1 MTGVSIRCVSH
12 CKLVSW
18 PRASSASVST
28 CRCSARIRCST
39 ITRPTVHVTVT
50 AVLKRSPDPTIT
62 NASIQPPNQPP
73 RALWRLSLGSANCGR
88 EPSLLEGRELPMW
101 ERGCNARYVA
111 APLQRGA
118 STLLLHGFSTLL
130 PISPILLLQHSPSLG
145 LTIPIVTR
153 VTYRGVQPLVARFS
167 ATLLTPASPLRRP
180 CVAPASR

>member
-1 MTGVSIRCVSH
+1 MPLLTGGGRDNPLLAAGSPDALMTGVSIRCVSH

-88 EPSLLEGRELPMW
+88 EFRESGP
-101 ERGCNARYVA
+101 R
-111 APLQRGA
+111 
-118 STLLLHGFSTLL
+118 S
-130 PISPILLLQHSPSLG
+130 
-145 LTIPIVTR
+145 
-153 VTYRGVQPLVARFS
+153 
-167 ATLLTPASPLRRP
+167 
-180 CVAPASR
+180 